1 MSTNTTAHR
10 RVACALLGLLLS
22 PFAGRALAGGAPAL
36 PVPPPSPSSLSAEA
50 APAAPGTGRIGSAVV
65 GGIAVEVFLEAVR
78 PGAPLR
84 EGEEARVRLEFKDAN
99 TKAPL
104 DGLFPGAWIDALT
117 PGAKSSDPE
126 ECKKKLQGF
135 VGGSLLN
142 PPEHDLNAYFV
153 LGLNEDATITV
164 VDPLFSFGGSKLLDM
179 VFLKSAGSD
188 WALSKDQLRL
198 YVSMPETG
206 EVAVVD
212 TESWKVIANVSVGKG
227 AGRVM
232 LQPDERYLWVAVDG
246 AANAPGVV
254 AIDTV
259 KLAQAAAI
267 PLGAGPH
274 DLAISGDD
282 RYVFVSGKSSGS
294 VSVIDVRAL
303 SEIRRVETCKQPVSI
318 AWSEPAGAAF
328 VACQGDG
335 AIVSVS
341 SDPERPLVRLQAEPG
356 LAQIRFSPDG
366 RLGFVPNPKKNVV
379 SIVDAAGPRIVQSP
393 GVESEPDQVSFSQD
407 IAYVRHRGS
416 ETILMIPLSQ
426 VGHEGASVPV
436 VDFPGGQNPPGRM
449 DLPTAAAGIVQAPG
463 EDAILLANPEDRMIY
478 YYKEGMAAPMGSF
491 QNYSRQ
497 PRAVLA
503 VDRSLRP
510 AGPGRYST
518 TFLLGPAGRRD
529 LTLLVNSPRIVE
541 CFPFTILTNPDKPD
555 TRAPLIATALQPNS
569 KIAPGH
575 ELVLRFRLNRTAD
588 DSLLAGLSDVRVVTF
603 LSPGVNRRALPA
615 TEVEAGTYEAR
626 FTPTEEGIYFVFVE
640 SSSAGLKVEKSPAT
654 VIDTTE
660 AAAPIPGEE
669 PKEGASLP

>member
-1 MSTNTTAHR
+1 M
-10 RVACALLGLLLS
+10 LS

-36 PVPPPSPSSLSAEA
+36 PVSPPSSSSSEA
-50 APAAPGTGRIGSAVV
+50 ASVAPGSGRIGRTQV
-65 GGIAVEVFLEAVR
+65 GGIAVEVYLEAVR
-78 PGAPLR
+78 AGAPLR
-84 EGEEARVRLEFKDAN
+84 EGEEARVRLEFSDAN

-126 ECKKKLQGF
+126 ECKQKLQGF

-179 VFLKSAGSD
+179 VFLKSPGTD
-188 WALSKDQLRL
+188 WALSRDQLRL
-198 YVSMPETG
+198 YVSMAGAG

-212 TESWKVIANVSVGKG
+212 TESWKVIASVPVGKG

-232 LQPDERYLWVAVDG
+232 LQPDERYLWVAIDG
-246 AANAPGVV
+246 GAEAARVA

-259 KLAQAAAI
+259 KLALAAAI
-267 PLGAGPH
+267 PAGAGSH

-282 RYVFVSGKSSGS
+282 RYVFASSSDAGN
-294 VSVIDVRAL
+294 VSVIDVRTL
-303 SEIRRVETCKQPVSI
+303 SETRRVKTCRQPVSI

-366 RLGFVPNPKKNVV
+366 RLGFVPNPLKNVV
-379 SIVDAAGPRIVQSP
+379 HIVDAAGPRIVQSP
-393 GVESEPDQVSFSQD
+393 EVESEPDQVSFSKA

-436 VDFPGGQNPPGRM
+436 VDFPGGQGPPGKMALRT
-449 DLPTAAAGIVQAPG
+449 PAAGIVQAPG

-541 CFPFTILTNPDKPD
+541 CFPFTIEANPDKPD
-555 TRAPLIATALQPNS
+555 GRAPVVATALQPNS
-569 KIAPGH
+569 KIATGR
-575 ELVLRFRLNRTAD
+575 EVVLRFRLTRTAN
-588 DSLLAGLSDVRVVTF
+588 DSMATGLSDVRIVTF
-603 LSPGVNRRALPA
+603 LSPGVNRRALA
-615 TEVEAGTYEAR
+615 AAEVEPGVYEAR
-626 FTPTEEGIYFVFVE
+626 FTPSEEGIYFVFVE
-640 SSSAGLKVEKSPAT
+640 SASAGLQVQKSPAT
-654 VIDTTE
+654 IIETSEAPTE
-660 AAAPIPGEE
+660 TKI
-669 PKEGASLP
+669 EGAPQP

>member
-1 MSTNTTAHR
+1 MD
-10 RVACALLGLLLS
+10 VY
-22 PFAGRALAGGAPAL
+22 
-36 PVPPPSPSSLSAEA
+36 
-50 APAAPGTGRIGSAVV
+50 
-65 GGIAVEVFLEAVR
+65 LEAVR

-84 EGEEARVRLEFKDAN
+84 EGEEARVRLELTDAN

-117 PGAKSSDPE
+117 PTLKSNDPE

-164 VDPLFSFGGSKLLDM
+164 VDPLFTFGGSKLLDM
-179 VFLKSAGSD
+179 VFLKSPGTD

-198 YVSMPETG
+198 YVSMAEAG

-212 TESWKVIANVSVGKG
+212 TESWKVIANVAVGKG

-232 LQPDERYLWVAVDG
+232 LQPDGRYLWVAIDG
-246 AANAPGVV
+246 ADAPGIV

-259 KLAQAAAI
+259 KLEPAAAI
-267 PLGAGPH
+267 PVGAGPH

-282 RYVFVSGKSSGS
+282 RYVFASGRDSGS
-294 VSVIDVRAL
+294 VSVIDVRTL

-341 SDPERPLVRLQAEPG
+341 SDPERPLVKLQAEPG

-366 RLGFVPNPKKNVV
+366 RLGFVPNPKKNLVH
-379 SIVDAAGPRIVQSP
+379 IVDAAGPRIVQSP
-393 GVESEPDQVSFSQD
+393 EVESEPDQVAFSKG

-426 VGHEGASVPV
+426 VGHEGAAVPV
-436 VDFPGGQNPPGRM
+436 VDFPGGQGPPGKM
-449 DLPTAAAGIVQAPG
+449 ALPTPASGIVQAPG

-518 TFLLGPAGRRD
+518 TFVLGPPGRRD
-529 LTLLVNSPRIVE
+529 LALLVNSPRIAE
-541 CFPFTILTNPDKPD
+541 CFPFTILANPDKPD
-555 TRAPLIATALQPNS
+555 GRAPVVATALQPNS
-569 KIAPGH
+569 KIAPGR
-575 ELVLRFRLNRTAD
+575 EVVLRFRLVRSSD
-588 DSLLAGLSDVRVVTF
+588 DKPSTGLSDVRIVTF

-615 TEVEAGTYEAR
+615 AEVEPGVYEAR
-626 FTPTEEGIYFVFVE
+626 FTPSEEGIYFVFVE
-640 SSSAGLKVEKSPAT
+640 SASAGLKVQKSPAT
-654 VIDTTE
+654 VIDASDTSE
-660 AAAPIPGEE
+660 ASAEAFH
-669 PKEGASLP
+669 EGVPQP